1 MNNDEKNEL
10 EKSQVIEI
18 SEEESTQLTTDT
30 VDTESEEVNL
40 IPDIND
46 LESGTSEE
54 KFDEDALASLP
65 EIGNLGNEEETVQK
79 MNNMDEQIIPTI
91 DNVEETVPE
100 MGNIKVEI
108 PKVNEVEIETQEDDI
123 VEEKN
128 DIPEVSSTNE
138 TISAAPVVSEE
149 PVTEV
154 EEAPAVAET
163 VVEPTPTVEP
173 KQVAENNISA
183 QNNEFVEKERKIW
196 PIIVILVIAILG
208 GLFAYYYFVLTK
220 PVNVI
225 NKLVN
230 DTYANVKKL
239 ANNSTSDKGNID
251 INSFV
256 FDSNFSVSSEAKE
269 YADISGLS
277 AKVYYA
283 LDLKDNKNKTDL
295 TLTLKDQKLTDMAMY
310 TVGNK
315 TYYDFK
321 DAFPKVVYMEMEED
335 ESLDMGSFIDQ
346 KELNTR
352 TADYLYLFETVKN
365 AVLKNI
371 SKENLTKKMLMKDI
385 DGKKI
390 PTVEVTYKIDYKEYK
405 KLHTAALNAIIEDS
419 RALNVLSND
428 YEKPEDVKEE
438 LISERDELSELDF
451 ASDIDVVIDIDAFT
465 NNLVS
470 MEIKDSASKIV
481 IRNSSTD
488 MNIDITSEG
497 LGTIDM
503 TVDKKENKLFIDAK
517 VKSGEKTTRVALTV
531 KANELTDTLFDINI
545 SVVLYDSL
553 DINKEVLTL
562 AGSFKLELNKMFT
575 AMNVTDA
582 VNINELSQAD
592 AAKLSNV
599 MESFTGTLDAVG
611 GVVGTN

>member
-1 MNNDEKNEL
+1 MVL
-10 EKSQVIEI
+10 LV
-18 SEEESTQLTTDT
+18 
-30 VDTESEEVNL
+30 VDTQKGCFNES
-40 IPDIND
+40 
-46 LESGTSEE
+46 
-54 KFDEDALASLP
+54 
-65 EIGNLGNEEETVQK
+65 
-79 MNNMDEQIIPTI
+79 
-91 DNVEETVPE
+91 
-100 MGNIKVEI
+100 
-108 PKVNEVEIETQEDDI
+108 
-123 VEEKN
+123 
-128 DIPEVSSTNE
+128 
-138 TISAAPVVSEE
+138 
-149 PVTEV
+149 
-154 EEAPAVAET
+154 
-163 VVEPTPTVEP
+163 
-173 KQVAENNISA
+173 
-183 QNNEFVEKERKIW
+183 
-196 PIIVILVIAILG
+196 
-208 GLFAYYYFVLTK
+208 
-220 PVNVI
+220 
-225 NKLVN
+225 
-230 DTYANVKKL
+230 
-239 ANNSTSDKGNID
+239 
-251 INSFV
+251 
-256 FDSNFSVSSEAKE
+256 
-269 YADISGLS
+269 
-277 AKVYYA
+277 
-283 LDLKDNKNKTDL
+283 
-295 TLTLKDQKLTDMAMY
+295 
-310 TVGNK
+310 
-315 TYYDFK
+315 
-321 DAFPKVVYMEMEED
+321 
-335 ESLDMGSFIDQ
+335 
-346 KELNTR
+346 
-352 TADYLYLFETVKN
+352 LYLFETVKN

-371 SKENLTKKMLMKDI
+371 SEENLTKKMLMKDI
-385 DGKKI
+385 DGKKT

-481 IRNSSTD
+481 IRNSTTD

-531 KANELTDTLFDINI
+531 KANELTDTLLDINT

-553 DINKEVLTL
+553 DINKEVLSL
-562 AGSFKLELNKMFT
+562 AGSFKIELNKMFT